1 MSFHFD
7 VRLTE
12 QDYLDY
18 NIFWALKSPYGKKQT
33 KQIRW
38 LFAITCVFILALT
51 WLGDGTL
58 TDKIIETVSISI
70 IFILLQLL
78 FNKFYGWLLKGHIK
92 SLKKTGKMG
101 YSPISTIEFFEESLI
116 ETTPDNKTETK
127 YSAVE
132 RVFIVEN
139 KVIYMSIN
147 NVMAYILPMASFQSK
162 EEYQN
167 FIGFLTEKGLIINK
181 YEK

>member
-1 MSFHFD
+1 MFFHFD

-12 QDYLDY
+12 QDYLDF
-18 NIFWALKSPYGKKQT
+18 NCVWMLKSPYGKKQA

-38 LFAITCVFILALT
+38 MLVIVSVLLLAVT

-58 TDKIIETVSISI
+58 TDKIIETVGFLVICA
-70 IFILLQLL
+70 LLQLF
-78 FNKFYGWLLKGHIK
+78 FNKLYGWLLKGIIK
-92 SLKKTGKMG
+92 SFKKTGKMG

-139 KVIYMSIN
+139 KVIYMPIN
-147 NVMAYILPMASFQSK
+147 NVMAYIIPTACIQSQEDYESFVA
-162 EEYQN
+162 
-167 FIGFLTEKGLIINK
+167 FLQEKGLSVEK
-181 YEK
+181 YA

>member
-33 KQIRW
+33 NQIRW
-38 LFAITCVFILALT
+38 LFAIACVLMLAVT

-58 TDKIIETVSISI
+58 TDKIIETVGFLIV
-70 IFILLQLL
+70 FILLELL

-116 ETTPDNKTETK
+116 ETTPDNKTEIK
-127 YSAVE
+127 YSSVE
-132 RVFIVEN
+132 RVIIVGN
-139 KVIYMSIN
+139 KVIYIHVS
-147 NVMAYILPMASFQSK
+147 NVMAYIIPTACIQSQEDYESFVA
-162 EEYQN
+162 
-167 FIGFLTEKGLIINK
+167 FLQEKGLSVEK
-181 YEK
+181 YA